1 MRKAIEDALYY
12 YAVPKRG
19 KMTFL
24 RIAYLINK
32 DLQSEGIYDRQKA
45 LKMAASEALDGFRDV
60 EEAKEFLNGLGN
72 RVYYTARGY
81 EVNADTLRDAI
92 KRRKKG
98 VK

>member
-1 MRKAIEDALYY
+1 MDRIAE
-12 YAVPKRG
+12 KRG

-45 LKMAASEALDGFRDV
+45 LQMAASEVLDGFRDV
-60 EEAKEFLNGLGN
+60 EEAKEFLNGLGD

-92 KRRKKG
+92 QRRKKG